1 VKKLVYKVSFR
12 VDARLGELLEE
23 RAKTAG
29 TTPHDVARKLVEEKL
44 NRNDEALLDGLNFL
58 ATSVQGMQET
68 MRQEL
73 DDQIQ
78 TLKETMLD
86 ELKEMR
92 EVNARNL
99 VRLAETVNKKA
110 KG

>member
-1 VKKLVYKVSFR
+1 M
-12 VDARLGELLEE
+12 
-23 RAKTAG
+23 
-29 TTPHDVARKLVEEKL
+29 ARKLVEEKL

-99 VRLAETVNKKA
+99 VKLAETINKRA